1 MHVLYCLNVVPLA
14 YDCAYYRKKE
24 VLFQPSRRIQSKC
37 EICRQILDDPD
48 LRLYQGHPDG
58 SVEEFVALTD
68 PKLSLFTGE
77 EDAIHDHDQRPQ
89 NKVTHFRYVTQI
101 EDV

>member
-1 MHVLYCLNVVPLA
+1 MSLA

-24 VLFQPSRRIQSKC
+24 AFSRTFRGMQSKC
-37 EICRQILDDPD
+37 AICRQILDDPD
-48 LRLYQGHPDG
+48 LRLYQGHPDE

-89 NKVTHFRYVTQI
+89 NKVTHFRY
-101 EDV
+101 E